1 MRISVL
7 KAKLRRKIWFYLRDF
22 FYYQILEDPR
32 PIQNINFNS
41 NPDQKKAIICYQ
53 TNSFCTNLGIKSVYR
68 TQPFEIMKIVN
79 SFSDSGYAIDI
90 IDCID
95 TRALGVVKDKKYDL
109 IFGFG
114 ETFYQLTNLHPFAT
128 SIFYMTESHPEFSY
142 QEEKKR
148 LDYFYMRYGRKLRIK
163 RSGKYYKISHLQK
176 IYSQVIILGETKLLN
191 SQYSNPYVLF
201 PTGLINPDFVFYNK
215 DHLNTRKHFLW
226 LGSTG
231 AVHKGL
237 DLLLDVFNQRDD
249 IVLHICGLEKNDR
262 KYLNMP
268 KRKNIIEDGLIYIK
282 SDTFLQLVNKCSYI
296 ILPSCSEGFS
306 TSITTGMLHGLIPVV
321 MRDTGFDRLGPY
333 AIFLEDFKVDYL
345 EMKLNELS
353 NTDPA
358 KLSSLSRQ
366 IFDFARQNF
375 TIQVFG
381 YNFKAIISDILKIK

>member
-1 MRISVL
+1 
-7 KAKLRRKIWFYLRDF
+7 
-22 FYYQILEDPR
+22 
-32 PIQNINFNS
+32 
-41 NPDQKKAIICYQ
+41 
-53 TNSFCTNLGIKSVYR
+53 
-68 TQPFEIMKIVN
+68 
-79 SFSDSGYAIDI
+79 
-90 IDCID
+90 
-95 TRALGVVKDKKYDL
+95 
-109 IFGFG
+109 
-114 ETFYQLTNLHPFAT
+114 
-128 SIFYMTESHPEFSY
+128 
-142 QEEKKR
+142 
-148 LDYFYMRYGRKLRIK
+148 
-163 RSGKYYKISHLQK
+163 
-176 IYSQVIILGETKLLN
+176 
-191 SQYSNPYVLF
+191 
-201 PTGLINPDFVFYNK
+201 
-215 DHLNTRKHFLW
+215 
-226 LGSTG
+226 
-231 AVHKGL
+231 
-237 DLLLDVFNQRDD
+237 
-249 IVLHICGLEKNDR
+249 
-262 KYLNMP
+262 MP